1 MRKHIVAIILCFT
14 VGGLF
19 CNLLFAAEYT
29 VAVRAHQGI
38 DGAIKKWQPTID
50 VLNREIPQHTFILL
64 PIISIVEIEQ
74 RAGRGEVQFILTN
87 PSSFVDIEKLY
98 GAHALLT
105 LNNKRANTAQ
115 SRFGS
120 VIFTHVR
127 NTDILTLKDLQD
139 KTLMAVSELAFGG
152 WRVAW
157 LEMLEQGFNPYQGLK
172 TLMFTQG
179 ETQPEVVRAVRDGI
193 AHAGVVRTD
202 RLERMESAGEI
213 DMRYF
218 RILNNKDVKGFPFFL
233 STELYPEWAFA
244 VLKSVPSE
252 LSQQIKNVLLSITVE
267 STAAQKGRYVGWIS
281 PLDYLPVKE
290 LMRQLQVGS
299 YAD

>member
-1 MRKHIVAIILCFT
+1 
-14 VGGLF
+14 
-19 CNLLFAAEYT
+19 
-29 VAVRAHQGI
+29 
-38 DGAIKKWQPTID
+38 
-50 VLNREIPQHTFILL
+50 
-64 PIISIVEIEQ
+64 
-74 RAGRGEVQFILTN
+74 
-87 PSSFVDIEKLY
+87 
-98 GAHALLT
+98 
-105 LNNKRANTAQ
+105 
-115 SRFGS
+115 
-120 VIFTHVR
+120 
-127 NTDILTLKDLQD
+127 
-139 KTLMAVSELAFGG
+139 
-152 WRVAW
+152 
-157 LEMLEQGFNPYQGLK
+157 
-172 TLMFTQG
+172 MFTQG